1 MTVAVVAD
9 SACGL
14 STEEPLARGV
24 AVVPLHVVPGDDHET
39 TSGVSALE
47 LAAAYSRHLALGGDD
62 GVVALPLSKE
72 LSGTWAS
79 AVMAAGVFDTQVKV
93 VDTDSVGM
101 ALGCASAVAAAL
113 AEDGASVEECYSA
126 AVDCMAHSDSWL
138 YVHKVDDLRRSGR
151 LTKGMIIS
159 TALVVRPI
167 VKLHEGRL
175 ELAGKTRTRAKGM
188 QKLSDFIVNRV
199 HEAGDEPVFLS
210 LQESDAVTAANEL
223 RTLLEGQL
231 AEGSIVDVRP
241 MSPALAVHTGAGALG
256 VTLVT
261 GSPQVDVLR
270 KRYAQGVDHIS

>member
-1 MTVAVVAD
+1 MTVAVVTD
-9 SACGL
+9 SASGL
-14 STEEPLARGV
+14 SAEEPLARGV
-24 AVVPLHVVPGDDHET
+24 AVVPLHVVPGDTHET

-79 AVMAAGVFDTQVKV
+79 AVMAAGVFEAPVKV

-101 ALGCASAVAAAL
+101 ALGCASVMAAAL
-113 AEDGASVEECYSA
+113 AADGASVEECYSA
-126 AVDCMAHSDSWL
+126 AVECLAHSDSWVYL
-138 YVHKVDDLRRSGR
+138 HKVDDLRRSGR

-188 QKLSDFIVNRV
+188 QKLSDFIVQKV
-199 HEAGDEPVFLS
+199 QATGDGPVFLS
-210 LQESDAVTAANEL
+210 LQESDAATAAHEL
-223 RTLLEGQL
+223 RALLDGEL
-231 AEGSIVDVRP
+231 PEGSVVDIRP

-261 GSPQVDVLR
+261 GSPQVDILR
-270 KRYAQGVDHIS
+270 DRYAQGLDHTA